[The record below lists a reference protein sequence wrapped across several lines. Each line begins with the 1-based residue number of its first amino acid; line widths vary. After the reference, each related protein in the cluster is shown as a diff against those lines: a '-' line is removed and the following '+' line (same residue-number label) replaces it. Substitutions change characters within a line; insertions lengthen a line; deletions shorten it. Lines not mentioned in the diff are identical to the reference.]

1 MIDTMIV
8 KSRYTEVN
16 VSEKTVDLIGKARHA
31 GFQYEKQYGNCCQCT
46 IAALQDTLGIRDD
59 SVFQAGSGMAG
70 GIGGNCDG
78 VCGGYSGGVMHLSRM
93 FGRTR
98 NRITEEEAHALTN
111 QLASKLHAK
120 FIEEYGSVICRDIH
134 QRIFG
139 RTFNLWDAE
148 DVKAIEAAGSH
159 VDKCT
164 TVVGNASAWAA
175 EIALE
180 EMAKHGW
187 DAR

>member
-1 MIDTMIV
+1 MADRNEELV
-8 KSRYTEVN
+8 A
-16 VSEKTVDLIGKARHA
+16 KARLA
-31 GFQYEKQYGNCCQCT
+31 GFQHEKQHGNCCQST
-46 IAALQDTLGIRDD
+46 IAALQETLGPRDD
-59 SVFQAGSGMAG
+59 SLFRAGSGMAG
-70 GIGGNCDG
+70 GIGIHCDG
-78 VCGGYSGGVMHLSRM
+78 VCGGYSGGVMQLSRM

-98 NRITEEEAHALTN
+98 ERIADGEAMDLTN
-111 QLASKLHAK
+111 RLASKLHGK

-139 RTFNLWDAE
+139 RTFDLWNPEDA
-148 DVKAIEAAGSH
+148 KAIEAAGSH

-180 EMAKHGW
+180 ET
-187 DAR
+187 ARRGSKAG